1 LSTCRIGSDLVMH
14 YQVDDFT
21 NPWERAQ
28 AILLLHGNAE
38 SGAAWFAWVPEL
50 ARHYRVVRPDMRG
63 FGASTPMARDYPW
76 TLERIIDDYRFLL
89 GELGVERC
97 HLVGA
102 KLGGTIARRFAA
114 RHPEMVLT
122 LTLVGTPAPNRG
134 LGADLGHRVKEME
147 EQGAAHWAERTMA
160 GRLGSEFPEAGVRW
174 WTALMSR
181 TATSTLAGFTERIAD
196 VDISADLPAIRC
208 PTLVIT
214 TEGSALGSVEET
226 RTWQKRIP
234 RSRLVVLPGNSYH
247 VAASHAERCAQET
260 LAFIRQSGLGEGASP
275 AG

>member
-1 LSTCRIGSDLVMH
+1 MH

-21 NPWERAQ
+21 DPWGKAPT
-28 AILLLHGNAE
+28 ILLLHGNAE

-50 ARHYRVVRPDMRG
+50 ARHFRVVRPDMRG

-76 TLERIIDDYRFLL
+76 TLERIIEDYRCLL
-89 GELGVERC
+89 GELGIERC

-114 RHPEMVLT
+114 RHPGMVLT
-122 LTLVGTPAPNRG
+122 LTLVGTPAPKRA
-134 LGADLGHRVKEME
+134 LGADLGRRVKEME
-147 EQGAAHWAERTMA
+147 EQGAARWAERTMA
-160 GRLGSEFPEAGVRW
+160 GRLGSAFPAAGVQW
-174 WTALMSR
+174 WIELMGR

-214 TEGSALGSVEET
+214 TEGSALGTVEET
-226 RTWQKRIP
+226 RAWQRLIP

-247 VAASHAERCAQET
+247 VAASHAGRCAQET
-260 LAFIRQSGLGEGASP
+260 LAFLREAGERDGRA
-275 AG
+275 

>member
-1 LSTCRIGSDLVMH
+1 
-14 YQVDDFT
+14 
-21 NPWERAQ
+21 
-28 AILLLHGNAE
+28 
-38 SGAAWFAWVPEL
+38 
-50 ARHYRVVRPDMRG
+50 
-63 FGASTPMARDYPW
+63 
-76 TLERIIDDYRFLL
+76 
-89 GELGVERC
+89 
-97 HLVGA
+97 
-102 KLGGTIARRFAA
+102 
-114 RHPEMVLT
+114 
-122 LTLVGTPAPNRG
+122 
-134 LGADLGHRVKEME
+134 
-147 EQGAAHWAERTMA
+147 MA

-174 WTALMSR
+174 WMELMGR

-260 LAFIRQSGLGEGASP
+260 LAFIRQSGLPDKASP
-275 AG
+275 GKSGGA